1 LKRPEDIFSL
11 FYGGS
16 RVKEQILGM
25 VGAKLHH
32 LYVKLGEE
40 LLVDLSRLM

>member
-11 FYGGS
+11 LYGGS
-16 RVKEQILGM
+16 GVKEQILGT
-25 VGAKLHH
+25 VGAKLH